1 MTRLS
6 DIGFAWMS
14 QILYNGLHMMILNDD
29 FVLFS
34 VGKSDHFAQN
44 QSAIEIDVLT
54 ILSIKGLQLEKDL
67 FGNRKKLFFIID
79 GKLKKAFKRLR
90 LEDQR
95 SLVQRPEK
103 EIVILSVKVGHRA
116 IKIID

>member
-1 MTRLS
+1 MARLS

-14 QILYNGLHMMILNDD
+14 EILYNGLHMMILNDD
-29 FVLFS
+29 LVLFS
-34 VGKSDHFAQN
+34 VGKSDHFAKN
-44 QSAIEIDVLT
+44 QSAIEIDVLA
-54 ILSIKGLQLEKDL
+54 ILSIKSLKLEKDL
-67 FGNRKKLFFIID
+67 FGNGKKLFFIID
-79 GKLKKAFKRLR
+79 SKLKKAFKRLR

-95 SLVQRPEK
+95 ALVQRPEK